1 MYEYTVYMN
10 GWTENEVYTVV
21 ANNESDAINQGQKL
35 ADAPFASLIEIELK
49 GYNKMTTTQISY
61 KELVNRLDVAK
72 LFNKAP
78 ELDPEIYDNIINGSL
93 WYNEDEEED
102 DRLKDIFQWYLIS
115 RGDAEYLKNTDEL
128 VFYSDVLDEY
138 VWGVTHFG
146 TPWTDVTLEIR
157 EG

>member
-1 MYEYTVYMN
+1 
-10 GWTENEVYTVV
+10 
-21 ANNESDAINQGQKL
+21 
-35 ADAPFASLIEIELK
+35 
-49 GYNKMTTTQISY
+49 MTTTEISY

-78 ELDPEIYDNIINGSL
+78 KIDPEIYNNIINGSFD
-93 WYNEDEEED
+93 YCEIHEECDELQD
-102 DRLKDIFQWYLIS
+102 DCEFTATDIFQWYLIS
-115 RGDAEYLKNTDEL
+115 TGDAEYLKNTDEL
-128 VFYSDVLDEY
+128 VFYSDILDEY